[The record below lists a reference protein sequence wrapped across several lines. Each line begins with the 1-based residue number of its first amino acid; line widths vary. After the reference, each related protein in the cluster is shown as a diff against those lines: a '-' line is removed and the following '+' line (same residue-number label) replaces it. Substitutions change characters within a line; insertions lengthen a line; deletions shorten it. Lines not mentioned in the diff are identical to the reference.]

1 MVGQVQGSGV
11 DWGNAGFDVKETD
24 KGGLKARITDL
35 FQGRIRIKVEQD
47 GEKKY
52 LVLTPKSELGTEL
65 LKIYRNGGKT
75 ALNNAVGL
83 LDPNTALTDSKLA
96 LKIIRSNKGTKNS
109 ELGKAAAAK
118 LYDAQGEIG
127 HEWKKGVEGVSI
139 AKRENDGK
147 LVVHYYNYNKD
158 SSPSRNITDIFTPKT
173 KT

>member
-96 LKIIRSNKGTKNS
+96 LKIIRSNKGTRNS
-109 ELGKAAAAK
+109 TLGRAAAEK
-118 LYDAQGEIG
+118 LYVAQQGEIG
-127 HEWKKGVEGVSI
+127 HEWKKGVEGVMI
-139 AKRENDGK
+139 AKNETGM
-147 LVVHYYNYNKD
+147 LVVHYYNNNKKIRD
-158 SSPSRNITDIFTPKT
+158 RMITDIFKPKT